1 MTLRRRAILVVMV
14 ASVAGL
20 WTGFYRFGIRD
31 EWIWVG
37 WVALLVFYEWVFL
50 W

>member
-1 MTLRRRAILVVMV
+1 MTWRRRGVLALMVV
-14 ASVAGL
+14 SVAGL

-31 EWIWVG
+31 EWMWVG
-37 WVALLVFYEWVFL
+37 FAAVLILYEYTFL